1 MNTKV
6 RFNRNSLVP
15 LYSQLRD
22 ILYLKIKNGEWK
34 VGQQIPSENEL
45 CSQYNV
51 SKTTVR
57 QAIGI
62 LTREGLLSKEQ
73 GRGTFVAEPKIEQG
87 PLKLTS
93 FTDEM
98 RSRGLT
104 PSSIVLEKKLV
115 KALPE
120 VTEALE
126 IEKDKRVIF
135 LKRLRLANGEPM
147 GVQSAYIPY
156 DLCPGL
162 LDEDDT
168 DLSKSLYE
176 LLEKRFGL
184 LLDYAREYH
193 QAISVGEPE
202 ASILKVPI
210 YSPCW
215 LSVRTTYDVSGRP
228 VEFVKSIMRGDKY
241 IIALYL
247 VRRERAL

>member
-1 MNTKV
+1 MIAKT
-6 RFNRNSLVP
+6 RFNKNSPVP

-22 ILYLKIKNGEWK
+22 ILYLKIKNGEWRI
-34 VGQQIPSENEL
+34 GEQIPSEDEL
-45 CSQYNV
+45 CAQYNV

-62 LTREGLLSKEQ
+62 LTREGLLRREQ

-87 PLKLTS
+87 PLRLTS

-104 PSSIVLEKKLV
+104 PSSVVIEKCVIKSP
-115 KALPE
+115 PE

-126 IEKDKRVIF
+126 LGKEDKVIL
-135 LKRLRLANGEPM
+135 LKRLRLANEEPM

-156 DLCPGL
+156 ELCPGL
-162 LDEDDT
+162 LDEKI

-176 LLEKRFGL
+176 LLEGEFGIS
-184 LLDYAREYH
+184 LDWAKEYH
-193 QAISVGEPE
+193 QVISIEEPE
-202 ASILKVPI
+202 ASMLRVPPH
-210 YSPCW
+210 SPCW
-215 LSVRTTYDVSGRP
+215 LSVRTTYDGSGRP
-228 VEFVKSIMRGDKY
+228 IEFVKSIMRGDKY

-247 VRRERAL
+247 VKREKAL